1 MADTGVIWGDRFRD
15 WDRVYGRRGVALLR
29 EPAPVPTAPHV
40 RVSPADPSYGVP
52 ASGSLR
58 EFARSEGIDVSSP
71 HFREPET
78 RNLRC
83 GFFPLLR
90 ALQDGSLLAVWRE
103 ASAHAFCSFGRT
115 VAARS
120 TDGGQSWS
128 APWVIFALPGAVDAG
143 GPEDLV
149 QVADG
154 TLWMGAWSRVPGQ
167 QEGTQGHQIATAY
180 ALYSKDNGRT
190 WVTLPPLGDHFY
202 PASPEL
208 AMSNGE
214 LLWRGS
220 APAPEEAGLTAFP
233 ASVRAMLVQRD
244 ADAELPRD
252 ADVVEL
258 GGLRFE
264 RFAHPHLRGPDEEQ
278 VTETLIPGTLVML
291 MRSQGYGEH
300 YYQTTSTDYGRT
312 WSAAVPSLWHS
323 PVPSQPYLITLTDG
337 TLVAVNGQRQNC
349 RIVATASF
357 DNGATWDVAHQ
368 QVVLDDQ
375 RILGADFAY
384 PQLTEVADGR
394 LLSIYYS
401 HDHRDETGERSGI
414 FGTFLET
421 RFFRPA
427 YRGVELAEVGA
438 VRRDST
444 VAHWRFDEG
453 EGSVAADDGGPHY
466 AKLAGPAWVHGQRG
480 TALRFDGRD
489 DYGYVL
495 ECPELR
501 VGREFTV
508 EAWISTEAPERT
520 QTIVSKLPHYWV
532 GLHRGRLCLRRG
544 GAAGI
549 PLLENLAETALE
561 AGRWYHVAVAVRIT
575 LDSYERVLFYLDG
588 EVDANDNLA
597 LPGSAEHAAA
607 ISDWHESAGPRW
619 QAHHQ
624 RRSRHEDIG
633 EQADTIR
640 AAEDHLY
647 IGLQHDRRSN
657 PFAGTI
663 DELALHGSGLL
674 PGEVQASI
682 GVHRRADGELSSGV
696 IVRPASG
703 WGRFNAEVDTPEG
716 TAVEFAATAP
726 DGTVLRSGVTP
737 GDSLADLDAPE
748 LRLAARLTSSHP
760 GRTPVLRSWSLYG
773 PRRGGR

>member
-1 MADTGVIWGDRFRD
+1 M
-15 WDRVYGRRGVALLR
+15 
-29 EPAPVPTAPHV
+29 
-40 RVSPADPSYGVP
+40 
-52 ASGSLR
+52 
-58 EFARSEGIDVSSP
+58 SSP
-71 HFREPET
+71 HFSEPET

-120 TDGGQSWS
+120 TDGGGSWS

-149 QVADG
+149 QAADG

-233 ASVRAMLVQRD
+233 ASVRAMLVQRA

-291 MRSQGYGEH
+291 MRSQGFGEH

-453 EGSVAADDGGPHY
+453 AGSVAADDGGPHY
-466 AKLAGPAWVHGQRG
+466 AKLAGPAWVPGKRG

-501 VGREFTV
+501 VGARV
-508 EAWISTEAPERT
+508 HRGG
-520 QTIVSKLPHYWV
+520 V
-532 GLHRGRLCLRRG
+532 GLHRGAGAHPDHRLQAAALLGRAAPWPAVPAPRRSGGHPAAGEPGGHHPGGRPLAPRG
-544 GAAGI
+544 GGGARLPTKECCSTSTGRWTPTTTSRCRAAPSTPPPSATGTSR
-549 PLLENLAETALE
+549 PVR
-561 AGRWYHVAVAVRIT
+561 AGRRTTSAAAATRTSASRRTPSAPPRTTSTSASHSPAV
-575 LDSYERVLFYLDG
+575 
-588 EVDANDNLA
+588 
-597 LPGSAEHAAA
+597 AEHAAA
-607 ISDWHESAGPRW
+607 IS
-619 QAHHQ
+619 
-624 RRSRHEDIG
+624 
-633 EQADTIR
+633 
-640 AAEDHLY
+640 
-647 IGLQHDRRSN
+647 
-657 PFAGTI
+657 
-663 DELALHGSGLL
+663 
-674 PGEVQASI
+674 
-682 GVHRRADGELSSGV
+682 
-696 IVRPASG
+696 
-703 WGRFNAEVDTPEG
+703 
-716 TAVEFAATAP
+716 
-726 DGTVLRSGVTP
+726 P
-737 GDSLADLDAPE
+737 GDSLAALAAPE
-748 LRLAARLTSSHP
+748 RPRPLRQP
-760 GRTPVLRSWSLYG
+760 GGAEGES
-773 PRRGGR
+773 

>member
-1 MADTGVIWGDRFRD
+1 MADREAIWTDRFRD
-15 WDRVYGRRGVALLR
+15 WDHVYGRRGVALLR
-29 EPAPVPTAPHV
+29 EPPPVPAAPHV
-40 RVSPADPSYGVP
+40 RVNPADLSYGVP
-52 ASGSLR
+52 AGASLR
-58 EFARSEGIDVSSP
+58 DYARSEGIDVASP
-71 HFREPET
+71 HFREPDT
-78 RNLRC
+78 RNIRC
-83 GFFPLLR
+83 GFFALLR

-120 TDGGQSWS
+120 TDGGRSWS
-128 APWVIFALPGAVDAG
+128 EPWVIFTLPDDAVDAG

-149 QVADG
+149 QTADG

-167 QEGTQGHQIATAY
+167 QPGTHGHQIATAY
-180 ALYSKDNGRT
+180 ALYSKDNGHT

-202 PASPEL
+202 PGSPEL
-208 AMSNGE
+208 VMSNGE
-214 LLWRGS
+214 FLWRGS
-220 APAPEEAGLTAFP
+220 VPAPAEAGLTAFP
-233 ASVRAMLVQRD
+233 ASVRATLVLRD

-252 ADVVEL
+252 ADVAVL

-264 RFAHPHLRGPDEEQ
+264 RFAHPHLGGPDEEQ

-300 YYQTTSTDYGRT
+300 YSQSTSTDYGRT

-349 RIVATASF
+349 RIVATASY

-375 RILGADFAY
+375 QFLCADFAY

-401 HDHRDETGERSGI
+401 HDRADESGERSGI
-414 FGTFLET
+414 FGTFLEP

-427 YRGVELAEVGA
+427 YYGVELAEVGA

-444 VAHWRFDEG
+444 IAHWRFDEG
-453 EGSVAADDGGPHY
+453 SGSVAADDGGPHY
-466 AKLAGPAWVHGQRG
+466 AKLAGPAWAPGKRG

-501 VGREFTV
+501 VARELTV

-532 GLHRGRLCLRRG
+532 GLHQRPAVPAPRRG
-544 GAAGI
+544 TAGI
-549 PLLENLAETALE
+549 PLLENLAATTLV
-561 AGRWYHVAVAVRIT
+561 AGRWYHVAVAVRLT

-597 LPGSAEHAAA
+597 LPSSAEHATA
-607 ISDWHESAGPRW
+607 ISDWHESTGPRW
-619 QAHHQ
+619 QGHHQ
-624 RRSRHEDIG
+624 RPSRHEDIG
-633 EQADTIR
+633 EHAAGAIR

-647 IGLQHDRRSN
+647 IGLQHDRRTA
-657 PFAGTI
+657 PFAGLI

-674 PGEVQASI
+674 PGEVQASSA
-682 GVHRRADGELSSGV
+682 VHRRADGEVSSGV
-696 IVRPASG
+696 IPRPASG
-703 WGRFNAEVDTPEG
+703 WGRFGAEAHTPDG
-716 TAVEFAATAP
+716 TAIEFSVTAP
-726 DGTVLRSGVTP
+726 DGTVLRRGVSP

-748 LRLAARLTSSHP
+748 LRLAARLTSSDP
-760 GRTPVLRSWSLYG
+760 GRTPVLHSWGLHAAAE
-773 PRRGGR
+773 

>member
-1 MADTGVIWGDRFRD
+1 MEDTGTIWSDRFRD
-15 WDRVYGRRGVALLR
+15 CDRVYGRRGVALLR
-29 EPAPVPTAPHV
+29 EAAPVPTAPHA
-40 RVSPADPSYGVP
+40 RVSPADLSYGVP
-52 ASGSLR
+52 QGVSLR
-58 EFARSEGIDVSSP
+58 EHARSEGIDVASP
-71 HFREPET
+71 HFQEPET
-78 RNLRC
+78 RSIRC

-103 ASAHAFCSFGRT
+103 ASAHTFCSFGRT

-128 APWVIFALPGAVDAG
+128 DPWVIFALPGAVDAG

-149 QVADG
+149 QAADG

-167 QEGTQGHQIATAY
+167 QAGTQGHQIATAY

-220 APAPEEAGLTAFP
+220 VPAAAEAGLTSFP
-233 ASVRAMLVQRD
+233 ASVRATLVQRD

-252 ADVVEL
+252 AEVVEL

-264 RFAHPHLRGPDEEQ
+264 RFAHPHLGGPDEEQ

-300 YYQTTSTDYGRT
+300 YFQTTSTDYGRT

-368 QVVLDDQ
+368 QVVLDHQ
-375 RILGADFAY
+375 SSLGADFAY

-401 HDHRDETGERSGI
+401 HDHKDDTGERSGI

-438 VRRDST
+438 VRRDFT

-453 EGSVAADDGGPHY
+453 EGSVAADDRGPHY
-466 AKLAGPAWVHGQRG
+466 AKLAGPVWVPGKRG

-501 VGREFTV
+501 VAREFTV
-508 EAWISTEAPERT
+508 EAWISTEEPERT

-544 GAAGI
+544 GTAGI
-549 PLLENLAETALE
+549 PLLENLAATTLE
-561 AGRWYHVAVAVRIT
+561 GGRWYHVAVAVRIT

-588 EVDANDNLA
+588 EVDANDTLA

-633 EQADTIR
+633 EQADAIR

-647 IGLQHDRRSN
+647 IGLQHDRETA
-657 PFAGTI
+657 PFAGLI

-674 PGEVQASI
+674 PGEVRASI
-682 GVHRRADGELSSGV
+682 AVHRRADGELSSGV
-696 IVRPASG
+696 IPRPVSG
-703 WGRFNAEVDTPEG
+703 WGRFGAEVHTPDG
-716 TAVEFAATAP
+716 TGVEFSVTAP
-726 DGTVLRSGVTP
+726 DGTVLRSGVSP

-748 LRLAARLTSSHP
+748 LRLAARLTSSDP
-760 GRTPVLRSWSLYG
+760 GRTPVLRSWSLLEAD
-773 PRRGGR
+773 R

>member
-1 MADTGVIWGDRFRD
+1 MADTGAIWSDRFRD
-15 WDRVYGRRGVALLR
+15 WDHVYGRRGVALLR
-29 EPAPVPTAPHV
+29 EPAPVPSTPHV
-40 RVSPADPSYGVP
+40 RVSPADLSYGVP
-52 ASGSLR
+52 QGVSLR
-58 EFARSEGIDVSSP
+58 EHARSEGIDVASP
-71 HFREPET
+71 HFQEPAT
-78 RNLRC
+78 RNIRC
-83 GFFPLLR
+83 GFFPVLR
-90 ALQDGSLLAVWRE
+90 ALQDGSLLAAWRE
-103 ASAHAFCSFGRT
+103 ASAHAFCCFGRT

-128 APWVIFALPGAVDAG
+128 DPWVIFALPGAVDAG

-149 QVADG
+149 QAADG

-167 QEGTQGHQIATAY
+167 QAGTRGQQVATAY
-180 ALYSKDNGRT
+180 ALYSKDDGRT

-220 APAPEEAGLTAFP
+220 VPAPAEEGLTSFP
-233 ASVRAMLVQRD
+233 ASVRATLVQRD
-244 ADAELPRD
+244 ADAGLPRD
-252 ADVVEL
+252 AEVVEL

-264 RFAHPHLRGPDEEQ
+264 RFAHPHLGGPDEEQ

-300 YYQTTSTDYGRT
+300 YFQTTSTDYGRT

-357 DNGATWDVAHQ
+357 DNGETWDVAHQ

-375 RILGADFAY
+375 RFLGGDFAY
-384 PQLTEVADGR
+384 PQLTEVAGGR

-401 HDHRDETGERSGI
+401 HDHEDETGARSGI

-438 VRRDST
+438 VRRDAT

-453 EGSVAADDGGPHY
+453 AGSVAADDGGPHY
-466 AKLAGPAWVHGQRG
+466 AKLAGPTWVPGKRG

-501 VGREFTV
+501 VAREFTV

-532 GLHRGRLCLRRG
+532 GLHQGRLCLRRG
-544 GAAGI
+544 GTTGI
-549 PLLENLAETALE
+549 PLLENLAATTLD

-575 LDSYERVLFYLDG
+575 LDSYERALFYLDG
-588 EVDANDNLA
+588 EVDANDTLA

-633 EQADTIR
+633 EQVDAIR

-647 IGLQHDRRSN
+647 IGLQHDRQTA
-657 PFAGTI
+657 PFAGVI

-674 PGEVQASI
+674 PGDVRASI
-682 GVHRRADGELSSGV
+682 AVHRRADGELSSGV
-696 IVRPASG
+696 IPRPASG
-703 WGRFNAEVDTPEG
+703 WGRFGAEVDTPDG
-716 TAVEFAATAP
+716 TGVEFSVTAP
-726 DGTVLRSGVTP
+726 DGTVLRGGVSP
-737 GDSLADLDAPE
+737 GDSLAGLDAPE
-748 LRLAARLTSSHP
+748 LRLAARLTSSDP
-760 GRTPVLRSWSLYG
+760 GRTPVLHSWSLH
-773 PRRGGR
+773 PAAE

>member
-1 MADTGVIWGDRFRD
+1 MEDTGTIWSDRFRD

-29 EPAPVPTAPHV
+29 EAAPVPTAPHA
-40 RVSPADPSYGVP
+40 RVSPADLSYGVP
-52 ASGSLR
+52 QGVSLR
-58 EFARSEGIDVSSP
+58 EHARSEGIDVASP
-71 HFREPET
+71 HFQEPAT
-78 RNLRC
+78 RNIRC
-83 GFFPLLR
+83 GFFPVLR

-103 ASAHAFCSFGRT
+103 ASAHTFCSFGRT

-120 TDGGQSWS
+120 TDGGRSWS
-128 APWVIFALPGAVDAG
+128 HPWVVFALPGAVDAG

-149 QVADG
+149 QAADG

-167 QEGTQGHQIATAY
+167 QAGTQGHQIATAY

-220 APAPEEAGLTAFP
+220 VPAPAEAGLTSFP
-233 ASVRAMLVQRD
+233 ASVRATLVQRD

-252 ADVVEL
+252 AEVVEL

-264 RFAHPHLRGPDEEQ
+264 RFAHPHLGGPDEEQ

-300 YYQTTSTDYGRT
+300 YFQTTSTDYGRT

-368 QVVLDDQ
+368 QVVLDHQ
-375 RILGADFAY
+375 SSLGADFAY

-401 HDHRDETGERSGI
+401 HDHKDDTGERSGI

-453 EGSVAADDGGPHY
+453 EGSVAADDRGPHY
-466 AKLAGPAWVHGQRG
+466 AKLAGPVWVPGKRG

-501 VGREFTV
+501 VAREFTV
-508 EAWISTEAPERT
+508 EAWISTEEPERT

-532 GLHRGRLCLRRG
+532 GLHQR
-544 GAAGI
+544 
-549 PLLENLAETALE
+549 P
-561 AGRWYHVAVAVRIT
+561 AVPA
-575 LDSYERVLFYLDG
+575 
-588 EVDANDNLA
+588 
-597 LPGSAEHAAA
+597 
-607 ISDWHESAGPRW
+607 PRW
-619 QAHHQ
+619 DGGHPAV
-624 RRSRHEDIG
+624 G
-633 EQADTIR
+633 E
-640 AAEDHLY
+640 
-647 IGLQHDRRSN
+647 
-657 PFAGTI
+657 
-663 DELALHGSGLL
+663 
-674 PGEVQASI
+674 PG
-682 GVHRRADGELSSGV
+682 
-696 IVRPASG
+696 
-703 WGRFNAEVDTPEG
+703 
-716 TAVEFAATAP
+716 
-726 DGTVLRSGVTP
+726 
-737 GDSLADLDAPE
+737 GD
-748 LRLAARLTSSHP
+748 HP
-760 GRTPVLRSWSLYG
+760 GGGPLV
-773 PRRGGR
+773 PRRGGRAHHPGLVRAGAVLPRRGGGRQRHPRAPRQRRARRRHQRLARVGRSALAGASPAPQPPRGHRRAGGRHPRRRGPPLHRPAARPGDSSLRRPDRRAGAARQRPAAGRGTGQHRRPPPCRRRTLLRRDPAPRLRLGPLRRRSAHPRRHRRRVLRNRAGRHRPP

>member
-1 MADTGVIWGDRFRD
+1 MADTGAIWSDRFRD
-15 WDRVYGRRGVALLR
+15 WDHVYGRRGVALLR
-29 EPAPVPTAPHV
+29 EPAPVPAAPHM

-52 ASGSLR
+52 AGGSLR

-78 RNLRC
+78 RNIRS

-90 ALQDGSLLAVWRE
+90 ALQDGSLLTVWRE

-120 TDGGQSWS
+120 TDGGRSWS
-128 APWVIFALPGAVDAG
+128 EPWVIFTLPDDAVDAG

-149 QVADG
+149 QTGDG
-154 TLWMGAWSRVPGQ
+154 TLWMGAWSRVRGRQP
-167 QEGTQGHQIATAY
+167 GTQGHQIATAY
-180 ALYSKDNGRT
+180 ALYSQDDGRT

-214 LLWRGS
+214 FLWRGS
-220 APAPEEAGLTAFP
+220 VPAPAEAGLTSHP
-233 ASVRAMLVQRD
+233 ASVRATLVLRD
-244 ADAELPRD
+244 ADAELARD
-252 ADVVEL
+252 ADVAEL

-264 RFAHPHLRGPDEEQ
+264 RFAHPHLGGPDEEQ

-300 YYQTTSTDYGRT
+300 YFQTTSTDYGRT

-375 RILGADFAY
+375 RFLGADFAY

-427 YRGVELAEVGA
+427 YRGVELTEVGA

-453 EGSVAADDGGPHY
+453 AGSVAADDGGPHY
-466 AKLAGPAWVHGQRG
+466 AKLAGPAWVPGKRG

-501 VGREFTV
+501 IAREFTV
-508 EAWISTEAPERT
+508 EAWISTEAPQRT
-520 QTIVSKLPHYWV
+520 QTIVSKLPHYWI
-532 GLHRGRLCLRRG
+532 GLHQGRLCLRRG
-544 GAAGI
+544 GVGGI
-549 PLLENLAETALE
+549 PLLENLATTALE
-561 AGRWYHVAVAVRIT
+561 ADRWYHVAVAVRIT
-575 LDSYERVLFYLDG
+575 LDWYERVLFYVDG
-588 EVDANDNLA
+588 EVDANENLA
-597 LPGSAEHAAA
+597 LPASAEQAAA
-607 ISDWHESAGPRW
+607 ISDWHESSGPRW

-624 RRSRHEDIG
+624 RPSRHEDIG
-633 EQADTIR
+633 EQADAIR

-647 IGLQHDRRSN
+647 IGLQHDRRTA
-657 PFAGTI
+657 PFAGLI

-674 PGEVQASI
+674 PRDVQASSA
-682 GVHRRADGELSSGV
+682 VHRRADGEVSSGV
-696 IVRPASG
+696 IPRPATG
-703 WGRFNAEVDTPEG
+703 WGRFGAEVRTPEG
-716 TAVEFAATAP
+716 TAIEFSVAAP
-726 DGTVLRSGVTP
+726 DGTVLRSGVSP

-748 LRLAARLTSSHP
+748 LRLAARLTSSDP
-760 GRTPVLRSWSLYG
+760 GRTPVLRSWSLHG
-773 PRRGGR
+773 SAAG

>member
-1 MADTGVIWGDRFRD
+1 MPSVHLAGPSP
-15 WDRVYGRRGVALLR
+15 
-29 EPAPVPTAPHV
+29 PAPPTA
-40 RVSPADPSYGVP
+40 G
-52 ASGSLR
+52 
-58 EFARSEGIDVSSP
+58 E
-71 HFREPET
+71 
-78 RNLRC
+78 
-83 GFFPLLR
+83 
-90 ALQDGSLLAVWRE
+90 
-103 ASAHAFCSFGRT
+103 
-115 VAARS
+115 
-120 TDGGQSWS
+120 SWS
-128 APWVIFALPGAVDAG
+128 EPWVIFALPGAVDAG

-149 QVADG
+149 QAADG

-180 ALYSKDNGRT
+180 ALYSQDNGRT

-220 APAPEEAGLTAFP
+220 VPAPEEAGLTAFP

-291 MRSQGYGEH
+291 MRSQGFGEH

-375 RILGADFAY
+375 RFLGADFAY

-401 HDHRDETGERSGI
+401 HDHRDDRRRAQRDLRDLPGDALLPPRLPRRGA
-414 FGTFLET
+414 GRGGRGAARLHGGALAL
-421 RFFRPA
+421 RRGRRAAWRP
-427 YRGVELAEVGA
+427 
-438 VRRDST
+438 T
-444 VAHWRFDEG
+444 T
-453 EGSVAADDGGPHY
+453 
-466 AKLAGPAWVHGQRG
+466 AGPTTPSWRGRRGSPGRRG

-501 VGREFTV
+501 VAREFTV

-549 PLLENLAETALE
+549 PLLENLAETTLE
-561 AGRWYHVAVAVRIT
+561 GGRWYHVAVAVRIT

-633 EQADTIR
+633 EQADAIR

-647 IGLQHDRRSN
+647 IGLQHDRQTA
-657 PFAGTI
+657 PFAGLI

-674 PGEVQASI
+674 PGEVRASI
-682 GVHRRADGELSSGV
+682 AVHRRADGELSSGV
-696 IVRPASG
+696 IPRPASG
-703 WGRFNAEVDTPEG
+703 WGSFGADVDTPDG
-716 TAVEFAATAP
+716 TGVEFSVTAP
-726 DGTVLRSGVTP
+726 DGTVLRGGVSP

-748 LRLAARLTSSHP
+748 LRLAARLTSSDP
-760 GRTPVLRSWSLYG
+760 GRTPVLRSWSLHSEAE
-773 PRRGGR
+773 